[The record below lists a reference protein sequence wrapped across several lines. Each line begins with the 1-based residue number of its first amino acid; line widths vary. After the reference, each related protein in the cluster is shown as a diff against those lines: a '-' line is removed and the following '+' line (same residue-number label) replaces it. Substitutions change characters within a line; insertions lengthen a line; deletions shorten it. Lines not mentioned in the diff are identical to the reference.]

1 MRFYLIAVFFL
12 FFSGCIITESRNLDK
27 GLCLKWR
34 TFNTE
39 KMECTGGRGVAQK
52 LCVVR
57 QLQVTQCAVWE
68 FPKGVPVSKE
78 KTK

>member
-1 MRFYLIAVFFL
+1 MRFLLIAVL
-12 FFSGCIITESRNLDK
+12 TVVASCSTIGSGKVDK

-57 QLQVTQCAVWE
+57 QLQVTECAVWE